1 MRRSLPLSQKEFVMR
16 RSTWFVVIGAALA
29 LLAGQAAFA
38 QASQP
43 SSQQEKM
50 TTCSAD
56 AKAKGLMGAERKAF
70 MKNCLSEKG
79 AEATAGAITSATGT
93 SGSAAPRAKGQTE
106 KLKSC
111 TAAATTKERKG
122 TERKASRRA
131 ALGA

>member
-1 MRRSLPLSQKEFVMR
+1 MR

-43 SSQQEKM
+43 NSQQEKM

-70 MKNCLSEKG
+70 MKSCLSEKG
-79 AEATAGAITSATGT
+79 AEATAGAITSATGA
-93 SGSAAPRAKGQTE
+93 SGS
-106 KLKSC
+106 
-111 TAAATTKERKG
+111 
-122 TERKASRRA
+122 
-131 ALGA
+131 